1 MKLELDALIFDMDGT
16 LVDSMPFHE
25 KAWDV
30 MLPELGVSIDRF
42 EFFTWSAGLTN
53 REIFPRLLKRAVSNT
68 ELAELA
74 HRKEAIYRDCYR
86 PHVALMPGA
95 LQLIDVAEQRG
106 LRIAMGTAAPPEN
119 IELVVDGLSIRKH
132 FPVIVGGNDVANG
145 KPDPEVFVKAA
156 QRMGIEPSHALRGDH
171 LDALRAASQSASQH
185 ISHTGGGGR
194 LHRSGFVIPTFCV
207 DATSYKGNP
216 LINCFFKTIK

>member
-1 MKLELDALIFDMDGT
+1 MRLDIGAMIFDMDGT

-30 MLPELGVSIDRF
+30 MLPELGVRIDRF
-42 EFFTWSAGLTN
+42 DFFTWSAGLTN
-53 REIFPRLLKRAVSNT
+53 REIFPRLLQREVSA
-68 ELAELA
+68 AELNDLA
-74 HRKEAIYRDCYR
+74 GRKEAIYRECYR

-95 LQLIDVAEQRG
+95 FELIHAAEKRG
-106 LRIAMGTAAPPEN
+106 VCIAMGTAAPPEN

-156 QRMGIEPSHALRGDH
+156 QRMGIEPSQCLVFEDTPAGIEAAFRAGMHCVAITTTLTAQQVGALPNTSH
-171 LDALRAASQSASQH
+171 LRAVVADYTDQSLLSQLFS
-185 ISHTGGGGR
+185 
-194 LHRSGFVIPTFCV
+194 
-207 DATSYKGNP
+207 
-216 LINCFFKTIK
+216 

>member
-1 MKLELDALIFDMDGT
+1 MKLDLDALIFDMDGT

-53 REIFPRLLKRAVSNT
+53 REIFPRLLQRAVSSE
-68 ELAELA
+68 ELVALA

-95 LQLIDVAEQRG
+95 LDVIRRAEQSYVRV
-106 LRIAMGTAAPPEN
+106 AMGTAAPPEN
-119 IELVVDGLSIRKH
+119 VELVVDGLSIRHH
-132 FPVIVGGNDVANG
+132 FPVIVGGNDVAKG
-145 KPDPEVFVKAA
+145 KPDPEVFLKAA
-156 QRMGIEPSHALRGDH
+156 ARMGVAPSRCLVFEDTPAGIEAAFRAGMHCAAITTTLTDSQVQALPNTSH
-171 LDALRAASQSASQH
+171 LRAIVADYTDAALLSQLFS
-185 ISHTGGGGR
+185 
-194 LHRSGFVIPTFCV
+194 
-207 DATSYKGNP
+207 
-216 LINCFFKTIK
+216 